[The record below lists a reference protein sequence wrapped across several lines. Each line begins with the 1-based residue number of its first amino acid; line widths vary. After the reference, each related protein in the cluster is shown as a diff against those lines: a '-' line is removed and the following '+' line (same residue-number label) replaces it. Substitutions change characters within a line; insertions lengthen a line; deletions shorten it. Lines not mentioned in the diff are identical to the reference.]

1 MALSLTDAQ
10 KHLTDMDGRIGMLDN
25 RLLDAERRLSNVEGA
40 LHAEVLRATSVDSEL
55 KELLIDI
62 RNKNPITEFF
72 TENWKYIAIWIV
84 ISTGGDITKLLQAL
98 SSVKGI

>member
-10 KHLTDMDGRIGMLDN
+10 KHLTDMDGRIGILDN
-25 RLLDAERRLSNVEGA
+25 RLLDAERRLSNVESE
-40 LHAEVLRATSVDSEL
+40 LHAEVLRATSMDADL
-55 KELLIDI
+55 KELLVEI